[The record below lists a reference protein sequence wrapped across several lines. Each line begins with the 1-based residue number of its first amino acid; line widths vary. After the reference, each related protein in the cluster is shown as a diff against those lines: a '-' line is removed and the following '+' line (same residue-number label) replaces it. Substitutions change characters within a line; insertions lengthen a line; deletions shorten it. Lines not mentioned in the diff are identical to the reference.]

1 MLELTRG
8 TLSAPCCC
16 AGRSPVPHLH
26 VIVSPE
32 PGSHAPS
39 REHGIFL
46 PIPFHAFQGRQRFK
60 ARACRQGGNARP
72 SAMRSRGN
80 GQGGLRTVAV
90 APQKPGLTF
99 HIDTWSGGERRRQ
112 IV

>member
-46 PIPFHAFQGRQRFK
+46 PFPFHAFQGRQRFQ
-60 ARACRQGGNARP
+60 ARACRQGGDARP
-72 SAMRSRGN
+72 SALSSRGN
-80 GQGGLRTVAV
+80 RSEGGRVGKACERTC
-90 APQKPGLTF
+90 G
-99 HIDTWSGGERRRQ
+99 SRCGGCTKTQ
-112 IV
+112 NKQ